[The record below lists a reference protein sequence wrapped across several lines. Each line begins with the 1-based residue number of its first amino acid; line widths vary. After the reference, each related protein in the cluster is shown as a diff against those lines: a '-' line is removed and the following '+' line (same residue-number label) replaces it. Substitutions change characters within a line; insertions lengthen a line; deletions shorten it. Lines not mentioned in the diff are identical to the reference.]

1 MAATTTVE
9 QKETLLAI
17 AARFADDLR
26 QRPGVQGAF
35 LYGSLARGDL
45 SPFSDVDVAVIY
57 RDGSV
62 PPYNAEHRLVDGV
75 KVDAISFDLAAIRL
89 MATHPPDE
97 VTGVGYLDWLA
108 IEGLLLGDDQHVL
121 YDPQH
126 AIWEAKRGIRARTSY
141 EAIARRT
148 VAVWMREMDALLT
161 HAREA
166 LAHGNLSDAIWK
178 SADVARWAR
187 GTLTTLGRHKELA
200 VAAQRVGV
208 DELPPPVREL
218 LAMEAPPK
226 QAVAAKLAAAED
238 LWRYSVA
245 QAWDAILSRLVAAGV
260 DRPLKIK
267 LVGDYNL
274 FWRGERLHELGR
286 VPAEVEYSFRASHCE
301 LERDNAAGANGVLGF
316 CGTSD
321 EITGRW
327 AAIAKAL
334 AAHGHDVSPIV
345 GALLASAEYQ
355 RLAAALDRANDAV
368 QPSVRTPAEAT
379 HAVELATAVRDM
391 VARVANWRNA

>member
-1 MAATTTVE
+1 ME
-9 QKETLLAI
+9 QKKRLLAI

-35 LYGSLARGDL
+35 LYGSLMRGDL
-45 SPFSDVDVAVIY
+45 SPFSDVDVVVIY
-57 RDGSV
+57 HDGSA
-62 PPYNAEHRLVDGV
+62 PPYSAEHRLVDGV
-75 KVDAISFDLAAIRL
+75 KVDAIGFDMAAIRL
-89 MATHPPDE
+89 VADHPPGDMI
-97 VTGVGYLDWLA
+97 GVGYFDWLA

-126 AIWEAKRGIRARTSY
+126 AIWEAKRRIGARTSY

-148 VAVWMREMDALLT
+148 VAVWMREMDAHLS

-166 LAHGNLSDAIWK
+166 LAHGNPSDAIWK

-187 GTLTTLGRHKELA
+187 GTLTALGRHKELA

-208 DELPPPVREL
+208 DGLPPLVREL
-218 LAMEAPPK
+218 VALEAPPR

-245 QAWDAILSRLVAAGV
+245 QAWDPILSHVVAAGV
-260 DRPLKIK
+260 DRPLKME
-267 LVGDYNL
+267 LVGSYNL

-286 VPAEVEYSFRASHCE
+286 VPAEVEHSFRVSRRE
-301 LERDNAAGANGVLGF
+301 LERDNAAGANGALSF

-321 EITGRW
+321 EITERW
-327 AAIAKAL
+327 AAIARAL
-334 AAHGHDVSPIV
+334 AAHGHDVSPV
-345 GALLASAEYQ
+345 VSALLASAEYQ
-355 RLAAALDRANDAV
+355 ELAAALDRANDAV
-368 QPSVRTPAEAT
+368 QPPGRTPAEAR

-391 VARVANWRNA
+391 VAGVAN